1 MIGEADRA
9 ILPGFCRMSSALA
22 AAPPRDR
29 LADGKARLYAGDP
42 AGAAQAFHA
51 AAMEEPSNYEARYW
65 LYSAL
70 VAGGN
75 WDGANAA
82 MEEARTM
89 HGVAVL
95 RALGVDMVRFQTDKA
110 YCAEVGRSA
119 YGSKLMGPASVAL
132 GRGLDFD
139 KLDPTLM
146 LNYGLSLQHQG
157 RLREAME
164 LFKAASEIFA
174 NPVLHEFLLHPVFI
188 SLTGPEPLA
197 VESRKWGDLYAPPLA
212 PGAVRFANDR
222 NPDRPLRVG
231 YLGPTFTRNQVR
243 QFLLP
248 VLEAHDPAAVD
259 LHLYCADP
267 ETEAALPATAKLRK
281 IGGLGNEQV
290 AAMVRDDRIDILID
304 IWGHTAGSR
313 LPVFALRPAPV
324 QIAWINFLQSTGLT
338 SMDYVFHCDGMAIPG
353 TEAFFTEEIW
363 SLGELMS
370 PSRPAD
376 DRPDPVPTPALKNGY
391 VTFGSFNNPAK
402 LSEMTVAAW
411 SLILRARPQNKL
423 VLKYAYFED
432 PVLQRVT
439 RARFAAYGARPEQ
452 LEFRGETKGQD
463 YLLEFG
469 DIDLALDPSPAIG
482 GTTTHD
488 AMGNGV
494 PVLSQMGDNYYARSA
509 ACTVLPLGI
518 PELVA
523 GSWDEYVARALEL
536 TEDFEALDRLRSR
549 IRPAFEASSY
559 RDEAGFTRIVED
571 AFRQMFGRWVA
582 SI

>member
-1 MIGEADRA
+1 
-9 ILPGFCRMSSALA
+9 MSSALA

-29 LADGKARLYAGDP
+29 IADGKARLFAGDP
-42 AGAAQAFHA
+42 AGAAQAFRA
-51 AAMEEPSNYEARYW
+51 AALANGSDYEARYW

-70 VAGGN
+70 VAGGD
-75 WDGANAA
+75 WDGGNAA
-82 MEEARTM
+82 MEEARTL
-89 HGVAVL
+89 HAVAVL
-95 RALGVDMVRFQTDKA
+95 RALNADMVRFQTDKA
-110 YCAEVGRSA
+110 YCAELGRRA
-119 YGSKLMGPASVAL
+119 YASKLMGPASVAL

-139 KLDPTLM
+139 RLDPTLM

-157 RLREAME
+157 RLREARAV
-164 LFKAASEIFA
+164 FKGASEIFA

-188 SLTGPEPLA
+188 AEYGPEPLA
-197 VESRKWGDLYAPPLA
+197 EESRKWGDLYAPPL
-212 PGAVRFANDR
+212 PPQSVRFANSRDT
-222 NPDRPLRVG
+222 DRPLRVG
-231 YLGPTFTRNQVR
+231 YIGPTFTRNQVR

-248 VLEAHDPAAVD
+248 VLEAHDPKAVE
-259 LHLYCADP
+259 LFLYCADP
-267 ETEAALPATAKLRK
+267 ATEATLPATATLRK
-281 IGGLGNEQV
+281 IDGMPNDQI
-290 AAMVRDDRIDILID
+290 AATIRGDRIDVLID

-313 LPVFALRPAPV
+313 LPVFALRAAPV
-324 QIAWINFLQSTGLT
+324 QVAWINFLQSTGLT
-338 SMDYVFHCDGMAIPG
+338 SMDYVFHCDGMDIPG
-353 TEAFFTEEIW
+353 TEALFTEQIW

-411 SLILRARPQNKL
+411 SLILRARPENKL

-463 YLLEFG
+463 YLLEFR

-523 GSWDEYVARALEL
+523 ENWDQYVERALEL
-536 TEDFEALDRLRSR
+536 TADFEALDRLRAR

-571 AFRQMFGRWVA
+571 AFRQMFAKWAAGA
-582 SI
+582 

>member
-1 MIGEADRA
+1 M
-9 ILPGFCRMSSALA
+9 SALSA
-22 AAPPRDR
+22 DLSRDR
-29 LADGKARLYAGDP
+29 LADGKARLFAGDP
-42 AGAAQAFHA
+42 TGAAKAFRA
-51 AAMEEPSNYEARYW
+51 AAADEASDYESRYW

-70 VAGGN
+70 VASGDWEGGTL
-75 WDGANAA
+75 A
-82 MEEARTM
+82 MEEARTL
-89 HGVAVL
+89 HSVAAL
-95 RALGVDMVRFQTDKA
+95 RELGFDMARFQTDKA
-110 YCAEVGRSA
+110 YCVEIGRRCYA
-119 YGSKLMGPASVAL
+119 MALMGPASTAL
-132 GRGLDFD
+132 GRGFDFD

-164 LFKAASEIFA
+164 VFKASADIFPDPA
-174 NPVLHEFLLHPVFI
+174 LHEFQLHPVFI
-188 SLTGPEPLA
+188 ALFGPEHLA
-197 VESRKWGDLYAPPLA
+197 KESRRWGDLYAPPMT
-212 PGAVRFANDR
+212 PKTVTFANAR
-222 NPDRPLRVG
+222 NTDRPLRVG
-231 YLGPTFTRNQVR
+231 YIGPTFTRNQVR

-248 VLEAHDPAAVD
+248 VLEAHDPKAVE

-267 ETEAALPATAKLRK
+267 ALEAPLPPNATLHK
-281 IGGLGNEQV
+281 IDGLGNDQI
-290 AAMVRDDRIDILID
+290 ASMIRGDGIDVLID

-338 SMDYVFHCDGMAIPG
+338 SMDYVFHCDGMAVPG
-353 TEAFFTEEIW
+353 TEAFFTEKIW

-370 PSRPAD
+370 PSRPAA
-376 DRPDPVPTPALKNGY
+376 DRPDPAPTPALKNGY

-402 LSEMTVAAW
+402 LNEMTVAAW
-411 SLILRARPQNKL
+411 SLILRARPRDKL
-423 VLKYAYFED
+423 VLKYSYFED

-439 RARFAAYGARPEQ
+439 QARFATYGARPEQ
-452 LEFRGETKGQD
+452 LEFRGATKGLD
-463 YLLEFG
+463 YLLEFR

-488 AMGNGV
+488 ALGNGV
-494 PVLSQMGDNYYARSA
+494 PVLSNTGDNYYARSA

-523 GSWDEYVARALEL
+523 DGWDQYVERALTL
-536 TEDFEALDRLRSR
+536 TADFESLDRLRSR

-571 AFRQMFGRWVA
+571 AFRQMFGRWA
-582 SI
+582 ALN